1 MKALICPSLG
11 PAENLEVKQVEDPSP
26 GKGEALVDIAY
37 AGLNF
42 FDTLNI
48 EGKYQVKAAPPF
60 SPGGE
65 FSGRVAGLG
74 PGAQG
79 FAVGD
84 PVMGFCPYGAAA
96 EKIAIPVNRLAR
108 IPDGLALDKAAGLSV
123 AYGTSLHALKQ
134 RAEMKPGETLLV
146 LGASGGVGLAAVE
159 IGKAMG
165 ARVIAGASSDEKLAF
180 ARQYGAADTINT
192 ATDDLRARLKE
203 LSPKGVDV
211 VYDPVGGPLTEA
223 ALRSLAWKGRLLV
236 IGFASGEIPRPPL
249 NIPLLKGCDIRGVYW
264 GEFTA
269 REPEAHR
276 ENMAQLMHW
285 AKSGMLSVH
294 IYAKYALEDYRQA
307 FEAIAKRQTLGKT
320 LLEIGAARE
329 NPSDI

>member
-11 PAENLEVKQVEDPSP
+11 PAENLAVKEVEAPTAGD
-26 GKGEALVDIAY
+26 GEALVKIAY

-42 FDTLNI
+42 FDTLII
-48 EGKYQVKAAPPF
+48 EGKYQVKAKPPF
-60 SPGGE
+60 SPAGE
-65 FSGRVAGLG
+65 FSGRVVALG

-79 FAVGD
+79 FEVGD
-84 PVMGFCPYGAAA
+84 RVMGVCSYGAAA
-96 EKIAIPVNRLAR
+96 EEIAVSTARLAK

-123 AYGTSLHALKQ
+123 TYGTSLHALKQ
-134 RAEMKPGETLLV
+134 RAEMKAGETLFV

-165 ARVIAGASSDEKLAF
+165 ARVVAGASSEDKLAF
-180 ARQYGAADTINT
+180 ARRYGATETINT
-192 ATDDLRARLKE
+192 ANDDMRGRLKE
-203 LSPKGVDV
+203 IAPKGVDV

-269 REPEAHR
+269 REPEVNR
-276 ENMAQLMHW
+276 QNLAQLMDW
-285 AKSGMLSVH
+285 AKSGVLSVH
-294 IYAKYALEDYRQA
+294 VHATYPLEDYRKA
-307 FEAIAKRQTLGKT
+307 FDAIAKRQVLGKT
-320 LLEIGAARE
+320 LLKLGAAA
-329 NPSDI
+329 D

>member
-11 PAENLEVKQVEDPSP
+11 PAENLRVAEVEAPSA
-26 GKGEALVDIAY
+26 GDGEAVVEVAY
-37 AGLNF
+37 TGLNF
-42 FDTLNI
+42 FDTLII
-48 EGKYQVKAAPPF
+48 EGKYQVRPKPPF

-65 FSGRVAGLG
+65 FSGRVVALG
-74 PGAQG
+74 PGVRG
-79 FAVGD
+79 FEVGD
-84 PVMGFCPYGAAA
+84 RVMGACGYGAAA
-96 EKIAIPVNRLAR
+96 ERIAIPVRRIER
-108 IPDGLALDKAAGLSV
+108 IPEGLALDKAAGLSV
-123 AYGTSLHALKQ
+123 TYGTSLHALKQ

-180 ARQYGAADTINT
+180 ARRYGAAETINT
-192 ATDDLRARLKE
+192 ASDDLRARLKE
-203 LSPKGVDV
+203 LAPKGVDV
-211 VYDPVGGPLTEA
+211 VYDPVGGALTEA

-276 ENMAQLMHW
+276 ENMAQLMEW
-285 AKSGMLSVH
+285 AKSGVLSIHVH
-294 IYAKYALEDYRQA
+294 ATYPLEEYHKA

-320 LLEIGAARE
+320 LLSFGVA
-329 NPSDI
+329 DD

>member
-11 PAENLEVKQVEDPSP
+11 PAENLRVAEVEAPSA
-26 GKGEALVDIAY
+26 GDGEAVVEVAY
-37 AGLNF
+37 TGLNF
-42 FDTLNI
+42 FDTLII
-48 EGKYQVKAAPPF
+48 EGKYQVRPKPPF

-65 FSGRVAGLG
+65 FSGRVVALG
-74 PGAQG
+74 PGVRG
-79 FAVGD
+79 FEVGD
-84 PVMGFCPYGAAA
+84 RVMGACGYGAAA
-96 EKIAIPVNRLAR
+96 ERIAIPVRRIER
-108 IPDGLALDKAAGLSV
+108 IPEGLALDKAAGLSV
-123 AYGTSLHALKQ
+123 TYGTSLHALKQ
-134 RAEMKPGETLLV
+134 RAEMKPAETLLV
-146 LGASGGVGLAAVE
+146 HGASGGVGLAAVE

-180 ARQYGAADTINT
+180 ARRYGAAETINT
-192 ATDDLRARLKE
+192 ASDDLRARLKE
-203 LSPKGVDV
+203 LAPKGVDV
-211 VYDPVGGPLTEA
+211 VYDPVGGALTEA

-276 ENMAQLMHW
+276 ENMSQLMEW
-285 AKSGMLSVH
+285 AKSGVLSIHVH
-294 IYAKYALEDYRQA
+294 ATYPLEEYHKA

-320 LLEIGAARE
+320 LLSFGVA
-329 NPSDI
+329 DD

>member
-11 PAENLEVKQVEDPSP
+11 PPENLKVAEVDEPVAGEGEVLVE
-26 GKGEALVDIAY
+26 VAY

-42 FDTLNI
+42 FDTLII

-65 FSGRVAGLG
+65 FSGRVVGLG
-74 PGAQG
+74 PGAAG
-79 FAVGD
+79 FALGD
-84 PVMGFCPYGAAA
+84 RVMGFCPYGAAA
-96 EKIAIPVNRLAR
+96 ERIAIPASRLAR
-108 IPDGLALDKAAGLSV
+108 VPDGLALDKAAGLSV

-180 ARQYGAADTINT
+180 ARSYGAAETINT
-192 ATDDLRARLKE
+192 ATDDLRARLKD
-203 LSPKGVDV
+203 LAPKGVDV
-211 VYDPVGGPLTEA
+211 VYDPVGGALTEA
-223 ALRSLAWKGRLLV
+223 ALRSLAWKGRLMV

-276 ENMAQLMHW
+276 QNLAELMDW
-285 AKSGMLSVH
+285 AKSGTLSVH
-294 IYAKYALEDYRQA
+294 IYAKYAVEDFRNA

-320 LLEIGAARE
+320 LLRFGA
-329 NPSDI
+329 D

>member
-1 MKALICPSLG
+1 VKALICPSLG
-11 PAENLEVKQVEDPSP
+11 PAENLQVAEIEAPTP
-26 GKGEALVDIAY
+26 GEGEALVEVAY

-42 FDTLNI
+42 FDTLII
-48 EGKYQVKAAPPF
+48 EGKYQVRPKPPF

-65 FSGRVAGLG
+65 FSGRLVALG

-84 PVMGFCPYGAAA
+84 RVMGACGYGAAA
-96 EKIAIPVNRLAR
+96 ERIAIPVNRLTK

-123 AYGTSLHALKQ
+123 TYGTSLHALKQ
-134 RAEMKPGETLLV
+134 RGEMKPRETLLV

-165 ARVIAGASSDEKLAF
+165 ARVIAGASSEEKLAF
-180 ARQYGAADTINT
+180 ARRHGATETINT
-192 ATDDLRARLKE
+192 ASEDIRARLKE
-203 LSPKGVDV
+203 LAPNGIDV
-211 VYDPVGGPLTEA
+211 VYDPVGGALTET

-276 ENMAQLMHW
+276 QNMAELMDW
-285 AKSGMLSVH
+285 AKSGVLSVH
-294 IYAKYALEDYRQA
+294 IYAKYPLDEYRKA

-320 LLEIGAARE
+320 LLSLGAAL
-329 NPSDI
+329 D

>member
-11 PAENLEVKQVEDPSP
+11 PVENLLVTEVEAPTA
-26 GKGEALVDIAY
+26 GEGEALVKIAY

-42 FDTLNI
+42 FDTLLI
-48 EGKYQVKAAPPF
+48 EGKYQVRPKPPF
-60 SPGGE
+60 SPGAE
-65 FSGRVAGLG
+65 FSGYVVALG
-74 PGAQG
+74 QGARG
-79 FAVGD
+79 FEIGD
-84 PVMGFCPYGAAA
+84 RVMGLCSYGAAA
-96 EKIAIPVNRLAR
+96 EQIAVSTNRLTK
-108 IPDGLALDKAAGLSV
+108 ISDGLALDKAAGLSV
-123 AYGTSLHALKQ
+123 TYGTSLHALKQ
-134 RAEMKPGETLLV
+134 RAEIKPSETLLV

-165 ARVIAGASSDEKLAF
+165 ARVIAGASSEEKLAF
-180 ARQYGAADTINT
+180 ASRFGASETINT
-192 ATDDLRARLKE
+192 ANDDLRARLKQIA
-203 LSPKGVDV
+203 PKGVDV

-276 ENMAQLMHW
+276 ENMAQLMDW
-285 AKSGMLSVH
+285 TKSGILSVH
-294 IYAKYALEDYRQA
+294 VHATYPLEDYQKA
-307 FEAIAKRQTLGKT
+307 FEAIAKRQVLGKT
-320 LLEIGAARE
+320 LLSLGAAA
-329 NPSDI
+329 D

>member
-11 PAENLEVKQVEDPSP
+11 PAENLKVEEVEQPSP
-26 GKGEALVDIAY
+26 GKGEALVEVVY

-42 FDTLNI
+42 FDTLII
-48 EGKYQVKAAPPF
+48 EGKYQVKAVPPF

-65 FSGRVAGLG
+65 FAGRVVRLG

-84 PVMGFCPYGAAA
+84 RVMGFCAYGAAA
-96 EKIAIPVNRLAR
+96 EQIAIPTTRLAQV
-108 IPDGLALDKAAGLSV
+108 PDGLPLDNAAGLSV

-134 RAEMKPGETLLV
+134 RAEIKRGETLLV

-180 ARQYGAADTINT
+180 ARRYGAAETINT
-192 ATDDLRARLKE
+192 ATDDLRARLKV
-203 LSPKGVDV
+203 LTPNGVDV

-276 ENMAQLMHW
+276 ENLAQLMDW
-285 AKSGMLSVH
+285 AKSGALSVH
-294 IYAKYALEDYRQA
+294 IHAKYPLEDFRKA
-307 FEAIAKRQTLGKT
+307 FEAIATRQTLGKT
-320 LLEIGAARE
+320 LLSFGTI
-329 NPSDI
+329 

>member
-11 PAENLEVKQVEDPSP
+11 PAENLKVAEVDEPVAGE
-26 GKGEALVDIAY
+26 GEALVEVAY

-42 FDTLNI
+42 FDTLII
-48 EGKYQVKAAPPF
+48 EGKYQVKPAPPF

-65 FSGRVAGLG
+65 FSGRVVGLG
-74 PGAQG
+74 PGASG

-84 PVMGFCPYGAAA
+84 RVMGFCAYGAAA
-96 EKIAIPVNRLAR
+96 ERIAVTTERLAR

-180 ARQYGAADTINT
+180 ARRYGAAETINT
-192 ATDDLRARLKE
+192 ASGDLRARLKD
-203 LSPKGVDV
+203 LAPNGVDV
-211 VYDPVGGPLTEA
+211 VYDPVGGALTEA

-276 ENMAQLMHW
+276 ENMAELMDW
-285 AKSGMLSVH
+285 AKTGTLSVH
-294 IYAKYALEDYRQA
+294 IYAKYALEDFRKA

-320 LLEIGAARE
+320 LLRLRPFGA
-329 NPSDI
+329 D